1 MNPTIQQFFHPDT
14 FTFSYVVSDPATKRA
29 AVIDS
34 VLDYDEKSG
43 HVATDAADNLI
54 AYLQSNDLAVDWILE
69 THAHADHLS
78 AAQHIKTQS
87 GGDTGIGANIQS
99 VQEAFRTICNLRD
112 DFRSDGSQFDRL
124 FDDDDTFRIGNL
136 DAQVLHTPG
145 HTGDSVTYV
154 VGDAA
159 FIGDTMFMPDSG
171 TARCDFPG
179 GDAKQLYQS
188 IKRILSLPSSTRL
201 FMCHDYGPGGRDYRW
216 ETTVADQKMNNI
228 HVHDGVAEDEYVA
241 MRRTRDAELRVPSLL
256 LPAVQVN
263 IRAGRLPDAESNGS
277 SYLKIS
283 LNSF

>member
-1 MNPTIQQFFHPDT
+1 MNAIIQQFFHPGT
-14 FTFSYVVSDPATKRA
+14 FTFSYVVSDPSTKRA

-43 HVATDAADNLI
+43 RVATDAADNLI

-87 GGDTGIGANIQS
+87 GGDTGIGANIQG

-112 DFRSDGSQFDRL
+112 DFRSDGSPFDRL

-283 LNSF
+283 RNSF